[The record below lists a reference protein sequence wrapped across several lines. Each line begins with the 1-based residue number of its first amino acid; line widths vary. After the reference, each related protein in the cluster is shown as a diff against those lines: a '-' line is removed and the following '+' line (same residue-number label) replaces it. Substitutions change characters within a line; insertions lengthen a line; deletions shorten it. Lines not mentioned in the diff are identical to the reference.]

1 MRKILA
7 FYEKIKPYLNKY
19 LIVLVLFGVLIVFID
34 EHNLI
39 GRMQYDRKIRALRK
53 EIRQY
58 EKERDHALE
67 QLEDL
72 RTGSEELEKIARERY
87 LMKKENEEIF
97 LLE

>member
-7 FYEKIKPYLNKY
+7 FYEKIKPYLNKS

-39 GRMQYDRKIRALRK
+39 RRMQYDRKIRALRK

>member
-19 LIVLVLFGVLIVFID
+19 LIVLILFGLLIVFID

-39 GRMQYDRKIRALRK
+39 RRMQYDSKIRALRK

-58 EKERDHALE
+58 EKVRDQALE

-87 LMKKENEEIF
+87 LMKKDDEEIF

>member
-39 GRMQYDRKIRALRK
+39 RRMQYDRKIRALRK

>member
-7 FYEKIKPYLNKY
+7 FYEKIKPYFNKY
-19 LIVLVLFGVLIVFID
+19 VIVLILFGVLIVFID

-39 GRMQYDRKIRALRK
+39 RRVRYDSKIRSLRK

-58 EKERDHALE
+58 ERERDRALE

-87 LMKKENEEIF
+87 LMKKDDEEIF

>member
-39 GRMQYDRKIRALRK
+39 RRMQYDRKIRALRK
-53 EIRQY
+53 EIRSY

-87 LMKKENEEIF
+87 LMKKDNEEIF

>member
-39 GRMQYDRKIRALRK
+39 RRMQYDRKIRALRK

-87 LMKKENEEIF
+87 LMKKENEEII
-97 LLE
+97 LL